1 MAAAPVRTEAQNAAG
16 VAALQRDA
24 ERAAPTPAAWI
35 ERIRKLYDEQRFVE
49 AAREL
54 NAFRA
59 VHADADAR
67 LPVELRGWAQ
77 TVPRP

>member
-16 VAALQRDA
+16 VAAMQRDA
-24 ERAAPTPAAWI
+24 DRATPTPAAWI
-35 ERIRKLYDEQRFVE
+35 ERIRKLYDEQRLVE

-59 VHADADAR
+59 AHVDADAR
-67 LPVELRGWAQ
+67 LPESLRLWAA
-77 TVPRP
+77 TVTRP